1 MLKSLR
7 AAGNSTPVLIL
18 TAVGET
24 LDRVEGLRAGADD
37 YLPKPFALSELE
49 ARLEAIARRPAGEA
63 ATTTTLDIAGR
74 SEEHTSELQSLMR
87 SSYDVFCWK
96 KITDVLYFQD
106 SCTRSY

>member
-63 ATTTTLDIAGR
+63 ATTTTLEIAGL
-74 SEEHTSELQSLMR
+74 ELDLLKRRVTRDGILLELLPDRKSTRLN
-87 SSYDVFCWK
+87 SSH
-96 KITDVLYFQD
+96 
-106 SCTRSY
+106 

>member
-1 MLKSLR
+1 MLPGLDGLSMLKSLR

-49 ARLEAIARRPAGEA
+49 ARRQSRARKK
-63 ATTTTLDIAGR
+63 ATAHR
-74 SEEHTSELQSLMR
+74 WAR
-87 SSYDVFCWK
+87 
-96 KITDVLYFQD
+96 
-106 SCTRSY
+106 TRSLPPANSRTEEGSVGQEWVSKGSIGWARVQ

>member
-63 ATTTTLDIAGR
+63 ATTTTLEIAGLELDLLKRRR
-74 SEEHTSELQSLMR
+74 SEERRVGKECGRTCR
-87 SSYDVFCWK
+87 SGWSPEH
-96 KITDVLYFQD
+96 
-106 SCTRSY
+106 